1 MNETNLQIAIKDYIK
16 KLKSKND
23 LINDLNTKLEE
34 LKNKKDNL
42 VNTKQSL
49 KEQNNKIKKK
59 KTDKII
65 LSTLNSNKMR
75 CSSCCYIQQNKS
87 LSTSITQSNKDISVN
102 QKTEYNNGS
111 HFSAEK
117 PKKNVKIAIFK
128 ILKKKNDELEEVYK
142 KCIIE
147 KKNAA
152 QKVFEIEKKCGII
165 IKNAFKKSDFL
176 FKK

>member
-1 MNETNLQIAIKDYIK
+1 MNEVNLQITINNYIK

-23 LINDLNTKLEE
+23 LINDLSTKLDEI
-34 LKNKKDNL
+34 KNKKDKL
-42 VNTKQSL
+42 ENTKQSL

-65 LSTLNSNKMR
+65 LSNLSSNKMR
-75 CSSCCYIQQNKS
+75 CSSCCNAQLNKS
-87 LSTSITQSNKDISVN
+87 LSTNITQSNRDISVN
-102 QKTEYNNGS
+102 QKTEYNRN
-111 HFSAEK
+111 HFNIEK

-152 QKVFEIEKKCGII
+152 QKVFEIEKKCDLI
-165 IKNAFKKSDFL
+165 IKNAIKKSDFL